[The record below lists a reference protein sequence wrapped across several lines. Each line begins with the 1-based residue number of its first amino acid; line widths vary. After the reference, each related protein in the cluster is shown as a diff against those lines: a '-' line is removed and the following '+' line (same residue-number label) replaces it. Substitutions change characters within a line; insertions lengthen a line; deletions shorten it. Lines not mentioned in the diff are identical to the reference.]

1 MNCRAGAPPA
11 DLEIWQ
17 AMRQAMGL
25 ALCCDWSAL
34 RWNAISERV
43 VKH

>member
-11 DLEIWQ
+11 DLEIW
-17 AMRQAMGL
+17 QAMGL